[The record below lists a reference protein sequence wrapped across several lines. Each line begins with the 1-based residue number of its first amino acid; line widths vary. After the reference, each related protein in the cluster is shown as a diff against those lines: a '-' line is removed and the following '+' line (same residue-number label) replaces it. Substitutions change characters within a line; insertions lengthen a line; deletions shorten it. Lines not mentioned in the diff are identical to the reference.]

1 MTHWRGGVAEV
12 WCIASQKA
20 SMPFGVATFV
30 EPTPRDGAALLIGA
44 IGTDGSR
51 LTGVEKDGISA
62 EDVVDGTGGSFSL
75 GCLDG
80 VIRFDGDDAFLGL
93 LIDAF
98 FNETVFARG
107 TFLPNFFID
116 DFRMG
121 AFREVNRREATS
133 VGSASILESDSN
145 VEAIAAAFAAAF
157 ARVALA
163 KEAA

>member
-1 MTHWRGGVAEV
+1 MAEV
-12 WCIASQKA
+12 WCIVSQKV
-20 SMPFGVATFV
+20 SMSVGVATFV
-30 EPTPRDGAALLIGA
+30 EPPPRDGATSLLIGA

-51 LTGVEKDGISA
+51 LTGAEKDGISA
-62 EDVVDGTGGSFSL
+62 EDVRVDGTGGSFSL
-75 GCLDG
+75 GCCLDG